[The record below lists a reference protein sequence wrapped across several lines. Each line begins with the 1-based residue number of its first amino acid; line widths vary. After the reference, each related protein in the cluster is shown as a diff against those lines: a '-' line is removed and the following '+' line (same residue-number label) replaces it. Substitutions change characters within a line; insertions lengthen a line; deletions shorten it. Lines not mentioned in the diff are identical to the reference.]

1 MKRYIHADTDST
13 TKPGGITYYAAEG
26 KAKGESLKKEV
37 YDVIFYD
44 AEEDDFNVQFQKY
57 CTQAEIDAIVKKLNK
72 ENQVAGNYFA
82 ELA

>member
-1 MKRYIHADTDST
+1 MKRYIRSSSVTASARVIASN
-13 TKPGGITYYAAEG
+13 GNEI
-26 KAKGESLKKEV
+26 KEI

>member
-1 MKRYIHADTDST
+1 MKRYIRSSSVTAS
-13 TKPGGITYYAAEG
+13 
-26 KAKGESLKKEV
+26 AKEI